1 MSEGFAE
8 LHEALVTVQRVLDR
22 LTEMGKNEAAFSI
35 AQAQFAATLRTSFPA
50 NLGALARAIDD
61 ALAKGDLGLT
71 GEELGAL
78 RRAADVLKTSEH
90 P

>member
-22 LTEMGKNEAAFSI
+22 LTQLGKDEAAFTI
-35 AQAQFAATLRTSFPA
+35 AQAQFAASLRTSFPA
-50 NLGALARAIDD
+50 NLGALARAIDH

-71 GEELGAL
+71 DAELAGL
-78 RRAADVLKTSEH
+78 RRASSVLKTSQH